1 MISKTLK
8 EIASNYIEAKAG
20 PMTSSKLAELIRNAA
35 KNVLKPAVKK
45 NGDYFKYR
53 SSSGQHAN
61 WADVP
66 WLAILD
72 PAITT
77 TTQKGYYIAYLFSI
91 DMKRV
96 YLNLNQGMT
105 ELERELKTDGAAKE
119 LVRRAE
125 FIRDRL
131 SIYKEHFS
139 NKPID
144 LSVKLAG
151 NTTRPL
157 LYEKGHTFGKEYDLS
172 KPLNEDELVK
182 DLNNILDLYLE
193 LTYRGGLE
201 AEEFTDEYKPEDVEL
216 DLTEQRQYKAHFR
229 IERSSTN
236 ARKVKKALGYT
247 CQICEFNFK
256 KKYGEISLS
265 KKKEE
270 FIEAHHKVQ
279 LSSLPKGEVI
289 KFSIEDFAVLCSN
302 CHKMVHKK
310 NPPYTIEEMKKI
322 IKGSFN

>member
-1 MISKTLK
+1 MISKALQ
-8 EIASNYIEAKAG
+8 EIASNYLEAKSG
-20 PMTSSKLAELIRNAA
+20 PMASSKLAEFIRNSA
-35 KNVLKPAVKK
+35 KNILKPAVQK
-45 NGDYFKYR
+45 NSEYFKYR

-72 PAITT
+72 PSITRS
-77 TTQKGYYIAYLFSI
+77 TQRGYYVVYLFSI

-96 YLNLNQGMT
+96 YLSLNQGMT
-105 ELERELKTDGAAKE
+105 ELEQELKTEGAAKE
-119 LVRRAE
+119 LVRRAD

-131 SIYKEHFS
+131 NDYKNFFTY
-139 NKPID
+139 KPID
-144 LSVKLAG
+144 LSIKLAG

-157 LYEKGHTFGKEYDLS
+157 LYEKGHAFGREYDLS

-182 DLNNILDLYLE
+182 DLNNILHLYLE
-193 LTYRGGLE
+193 LTYRGGLD
-201 AEEFTDEYKPEDVEL
+201 AEEFKDEYKPEDVEL
-216 DLTEQRQYKAHFR
+216 DLIEQRQYKTHFR

-256 KKYGEISLS
+256 KKYGDISLS

-270 FIEAHHKVQ
+270 FIEAHHKMM
-279 LSSLPKGEVI
+279 LSSLPKGEVV

-310 NPPYTIEEMKKI
+310 NPPYTIDEMKI
-322 IKGSFN
+322 ILKKSSN